1 MDVIPVEVLD
11 PYTLNPVKVY
21 DIKYEYHLDLI
32 LHMSETFIDFLDDGG
47 GYYRDGKV
55 YRYLYHYEGI
65 PRKTVVELVA
75 SVVNGYQG
83 V

>member
-11 PYTLNPVKVY
+11 PYTLRPVKVY
-21 DIKYEYHLDLI
+21 KYEYEYDLDLI
-32 LHMSETFIDFLDDGG
+32 LTISDTLINFLDEGG
-47 GYYRDGKV
+47 GFYRDGFV

-65 PRKTVVELVA
+65 PRKTVAELVE
-75 SVVNGYQG
+75 SVAKGYQE